1 MRATA
6 ARLKM
11 TTAEMVDRCPID
23 GSLFGGRRPTDRTSD
38 QLDVGAAEIVVQLL
52 AVGERGWAAMVQEG
66 FEHPPG
72 PLRSLYLGHALALVR
87 YRSSQTQ
94 LRGDWSKIDQ
104 SRLQQLAVDYVAG
117 WKPQRP

>member
-1 MRATA
+1 VHPPLGRVPSSVGDAG
-6 ARLKM
+6 
-11 TTAEMVDRCPID
+11 DRSPSQD
-23 GSLFGGRRPTDRTSD
+23 DDRRRRPTDRTSD